1 MLFAVVLAFLVLRLG
16 VASAGD
22 SLTQRDV
29 VISLSTALLAVLFSH
44 LWAGVS

>member
-1 MLFAVVLAFLVLRLG
+1 MLFAVVLAFLTLRLG

-29 VISLSTALLAVLFSH
+29 VIALSAALLAALFSH
-44 LWAGVS
+44 LWSGVS